1 MATPGDT
8 ARSESGAPVAPST
21 HHTRLRVGRLI
32 VTWAINTAALM
43 LLAWILPGFSIET
56 WGGGLALA
64 ALIGLLNALVWP
76 LLIAIALPLTVLTL
90 GVGVLVLNGLFVWLA
105 SDLLSSQVEIDGLWT
120 AILAAIGLTLVN
132 NLVTLFLGIDDDDLY
147 YREVIR
153 RQAQRSKSAAVPT
166 DVPGVLFLEIDGL
179 AHDVLVRAMRDGSA
193 PTMARWLR
201 EGSHRIVEWEC
212 DWSSQTGAMQSGIL
226 QGSNWD
232 MPGFRWWEK
241 DRQAAF
247 VSNSPQNAA
256 EIEQRH
262 TNGKGLL
269 YADGASRANLVSG
282 DAPHSMITMSTLAKK
297 REGRLG
303 QDYYAFFANPYDVTR
318 TAILVVKEI
327 VAELWQQTQQ
337 RRLDIEPRVHR
348 GWFPYPFLRAYTNVL
363 QRELEVA
370 STIQD
375 LYSGRPVIYTM
386 FLGYDEVAHHSG
398 IERPETLRELAKI
411 DRAFARLARAAAD
424 ASRPYRI
431 VVLADH
437 GQSQGPTFKQRNEGR
452 SLGDLVTS
460 LVGSDDVLVPG
471 GVDEGWGYLNAA
483 TTEVAQAGGAVG
495 TVVRGVSRR
504 STGTDGTTSIGAGRD
519 ESGRKRRREEKRGKK
534 GAPEVTV
541 MASGCLGL
549 ISFPRIEG
557 RATLEQLNERYPD
570 LVEGLRTHPGV
581 GFLLVRSAQ
590 HGAVVLGRGGT
601 NYLDED
607 RIEGDD
613 PLAPYGPNAAL
624 HVKRT
629 DTFPHCQDIM
639 LNSTYWTD
647 VDEVAAFEELC
658 GSHGGMGGTQSRPFI
673 LYPSGWEPPRG
684 EIVGAENVH
693 RQFVHWLVELGHV
706 AYADLPDVPHR
717 LTVSPRRVSSGMIPG
732 MRDAPADTSHGSA
745 EVEQ

>member
-1 MATPGDT
+1 
-8 ARSESGAPVAPST
+8 
-21 HHTRLRVGRLI
+21 
-32 VTWAINTAALM
+32 
-43 LLAWILPGFSIET
+43 
-56 WGGGLALA
+56 
-64 ALIGLLNALVWP
+64 
-76 LLIAIALPLTVLTL
+76 
-90 GVGVLVLNGLFVWLA
+90 
-105 SDLLSSQVEIDGLWT
+105 
-120 AILAAIGLTLVN
+120 
-132 NLVTLFLGIDDDDLY
+132 
-147 YREVIR
+147 
-153 RQAQRSKSAAVPT
+153 
-166 DVPGVLFLEIDGL
+166 
-179 AHDVLVRAMRDGSA
+179 VRAMRDGSA

-201 EGSHRIVEWEC
+201 EGSHRIVGWEC

-247 VSNSPQNAA
+247 VSNSPKNAA

-282 DAPHSMITMSTLAKK
+282 DAPHSMITMSTLTE
-297 REGRLG
+297 RHEGRIG
-303 QDYYAFFANPYDVTR
+303 QDYFAFFANPYDLTR
-318 TAILVVKEI
+318 TLILVVKEI

-337 RRLDIEPRVHR
+337 RRQDIEPRVHR
-348 GWFPYPFLRAYTNVL
+348 GWFPYPLLRSYTNVL

-370 STIQD
+370 ATIQD

-398 IERPETLRELAKI
+398 IERPETLKELAKI
-411 DRAFARLARAAAD
+411 DKAFARLARASAD
-424 ASRPYRI
+424 SSRPYRI

-437 GQSQGPTFKQRNEGR
+437 GQSQGATFTQRNDGQ
-452 SLGDLVTS
+452 SLGDLVSS
-460 LVGSDDVLVPG
+460 LIGSDDVLAPG

-483 TTEVAQAGGAVG
+483 ATDVAQAHGAVG
-495 TVVRGVSRR
+495 AVARGVTAGSRAD
-504 STGTDGTTSIGAGRD
+504 DGTISMGSTRD
-519 ESGRKRRREEKRGKK
+519 ESGRKRRREERKGEE

-549 ISFPRIEG
+549 ISFPRIDG
-557 RATLEQLNERYPD
+557 RATLEQLNAQYPK
-570 LVEGLRTHPGV
+570 LVQGLRTHPDV
-581 GFLLVRSAQ
+581 GFSLIRSEE
-590 HGAVVLGRGGT
+590 HGAVVLGPGGA

-613 PLAPYGPNAAL
+613 PLAPFGPNAAL

-639 LNSTYWTD
+639 INSTYWSD

-658 GSHGGMGGTQSRPFI
+658 GSHGGMGGTQSHPFI
-673 LYPSGWEPPRG
+673 LYPGDFKPPSH
-684 EIVGAENVH
+684 EIIGAENVH
-693 RQFVHWLVELGHV
+693 RQFVQWLAELGHD

-717 LTVSPRRVSSGMIPG
+717 LVVPRDDS
-732 MRDAPADTSHGSA
+732 APVTTTGAPVDPAQPLTEA
-745 EVEQ
+745 RT

>member
-1 MATPGDT
+1 
-8 ARSESGAPVAPST
+8 
-21 HHTRLRVGRLI
+21 
-32 VTWAINTAALM
+32 M
-43 LLAWILPGFSIET
+43 LLAWILPGFSIES
-56 WGGGLALA
+56 WSGGLALA
-64 ALIGLLNALVWP
+64 ALLGLLNALVWP
-76 LLIAIALPLTVLTL
+76 FLIRIALPLTVITL
-90 GVGVLVLNGLFVWLA
+90 GIGVLVLNGLFVWLA
-105 SDLLSSQVEIDGLWT
+105 SDLLSSQIDIRGLWT
-120 AILAAIGLTLVN
+120 AIVVAIGLTLVN

-147 YREVIR
+147 YRQVIK
-153 RQAQRSKSAAVPT
+153 RQAQRKGHAAAPS

-201 EGSHRIVEWEC
+201 NGSHSIVEWEC

-247 VSNSPQNAA
+247 VSNSPKNAA

-269 YADGASRANLVSG
+269 YEDGASRANLVSG
-282 DAPHSMITMSTLAKK
+282 DAPHSMITMSTVLEK
-297 REGRLG
+297 RKGRLG
-303 QDYYAFFANPYDVTR
+303 EDYFAFFANPYDVTR
-318 TAILVVKEI
+318 TFILVVKEI

-337 RRLDIEPRVHR
+337 KRQDIEPRVHR
-348 GWFPYPFLRAYTNVL
+348 GWFPYPLLRSYTNVL

-411 DRAFARLARAAAD
+411 DKAFSRLARAAAD
-424 ASRPYRI
+424 ASRPYQI

-437 GQSQGPTFKQRNEGR
+437 GQSQGATFSQRNSGR
-452 SLGDLVTS
+452 PLADVVSTLI
-460 LVGSDDVLVPG
+460 GSDEVLAPG

-483 TTEVAQAGGAVG
+483 TTEVAQASGAVG
-495 TVVRGVSRR
+495 TVVRGV
-504 STGTDGTTSIGAGRD
+504 TGGAKADDGSVNMGATRD
-519 ESGRKRRREEKRGKK
+519 ESGRKRRREEKRGQE

-549 ISFPRIEG
+549 VSFPRIEG
-557 RATLEQLNERYPD
+557 RATLEQLNEQYPK
-570 LVEGLRTHPGV
+570 LVDGLRTHPGI
-581 GFLLVRSAQ
+581 GFLLVRSEE
-590 HGAVVLGRGGT
+590 HGAVVLGPSGT
-601 NYLDED
+601 NYLDEG
-607 RIEGDD
+607 RVEGED

-673 LYPSGWEPPRG
+673 LYPAGLPAPHHK
-684 EIVGAENVH
+684 IVGAENVH
-693 RQFVHWLVELGHV
+693 RQFVDWLVQLGHT
-706 AYADLPDVPHR
+706 AYADLPEVPNR
-717 LTVSPRRVSSGMIPG
+717 LVVPRAGDEVATMAAPVSNHAADG
-732 MRDAPADTSHGSA
+732 APALA
-745 EVEQ
+745 EAGQ